1 MVLPAG
7 VSRTGPRGPSDLNP
21 RQRLERPL
29 SLTTRLRERPGSVR
43 DPLLEPFC
51 ESGRPPW
58 RERSA
63 YEVAPDVR
71 VVTPPVKARSGH
83 ILLDPKRSYKDLVRV
98 YPEIHRRVVEMNRP
112 FVKETDP
119 LLPEVLLDENLRDLK
134 GNRKPT
140 GYNRQDAFGLRLI
153 FPLSDERRAEFYFT
167 KPARCQ
173 EVVQIT
179 EQVSVL
185 LRRRG
190 IKHTVEYDRLP
201 LGPPRGP
208 PGLPPIGAAT
218 PFGST

>member
-1 MVLPAG
+1 
-7 VSRTGPRGPSDLNP
+7 
-21 RQRLERPL
+21 
-29 SLTTRLRERPGSVR
+29 
-43 DPLLEPFC
+43 
-51 ESGRPPW
+51 
-58 RERSA
+58 
-63 YEVAPDVR
+63 
-71 VVTPPVKARSGH
+71 VTPPVKARSGH
-83 ILLDPKRSYKDLVRV
+83 ILLDPKRSYKDLTRV
-98 YPEIHRRVVEMNRP
+98 YPEIHRRVVELNRP

-134 GNRKPT
+134 GDRKPA

-208 PGLPPIGAAT
+208 PPLPPIGAASM
-218 PFGST
+218 FGSS